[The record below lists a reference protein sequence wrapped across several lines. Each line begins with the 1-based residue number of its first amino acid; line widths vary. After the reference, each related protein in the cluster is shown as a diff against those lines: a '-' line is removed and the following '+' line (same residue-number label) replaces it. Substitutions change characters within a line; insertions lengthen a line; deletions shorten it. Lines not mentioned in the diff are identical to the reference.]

1 MGQLA
6 PPSGGIK
13 LTFYDASPF
22 DLPHDTRTTR
32 LSNYIPHSERLLIFY
47 YAPAASSRGHTRTL
61 AGVPAQPPGA
71 AADEGAAVTQSD
83 IDQDGHMQPD
93 FSKEQEGYR
102 PGLKPRQV
110 QMIAIGGAIG
120 TGLFLGAGGRLA
132 SAGPSLVIVYAV
144 CGVFAYLILRA
155 LGELVLHRPSS
166 GSFIS
171 YAREFLGEKAAFVAG
186 WMYFLNWAM
195 TAIADV
201 TAVALYVKYWSLF
214 SSVPQWLLALIALVV
229 VLSLNLVSVKVFG
242 ELEFWFALIKVTA
255 LVVFLVIG
263 VVVLAAGWP
272 LHSGGASLNPGIS
285 LWNDNGGLFP
295 GGLIA
300 SVLVV
305 QGVVFAYSGVELVGT
320 AAGETAEPAKV
331 IPRAIN
337 SVILRIAVFY
347 VGSVLLLALLLPYTA
362 YSKGE
367 SPFVTF
373 FTALGLSAFGDASAG
388 EIAGSVMNFVVLTA
402 ALSSIN
408 AGLYS
413 TGRILR
419 SMALNG
425 SAPRFTAKMNNQGVP
440 FGGILLTAS
449 ITLIGIVLNLFV
461 PAEAFE
467 IVLNISALGI
477 VTGWGMIV
485 LCQMQLQRRAA
496 LGWLERPGFRMPGA
510 PVTSWL
516 TLAFLVSVVVLMALD
531 FPTGTWTVGIVA
543 VLGVPALVIGWYVA
557 RPRILRIAAAR
568 DGFTGA
574 HPVLAARA
582 ATVAKRDENERRN
595 E

>member
-1 MGQLA
+1 M
-6 PPSGGIK
+6 
-13 LTFYDASPF
+13 
-22 DLPHDTRTTR
+22 
-32 LSNYIPHSERLLIFY
+32 
-47 YAPAASSRGHTRTL
+47 
-61 AGVPAQPPGA
+61 
-71 AADEGAAVTQSD
+71 QSD
-83 IDQDGHMQPD
+83 ADHDGPSQPD
-93 FSKEQEGYR
+93 YSREQEGYR

-132 SAGPSLVIVYAV
+132 SAGPSLVIVYAI

-171 YAREFLGEKAAFVAG
+171 YAREFLGEKAAFIAG

-255 LVVFLVIG
+255 LVVFLIVG
-263 VVVLAAGWP
+263 VVVLTAGWP
-272 LHSGGASLNPGIS
+272 LHAGGTTVEPGIS
-285 LWNDNGGLFP
+285 LWNDNGGILP

-347 VGSVLLLALLLPYTA
+347 VGSVLLLTLLLPFTA
-362 YSKGE
+362 YSKDQ

-373 FTALGLSAFGDASAG
+373 FSSLGDGSFG
-388 EIAGSVMNFVVLTA
+388 EIAGSIMNFVVLTA

-425 SAPRFTAKMNNQGVP
+425 SAPRFTGKMNAQGVP

-461 PAEAFE
+461 PKQAFE
-467 IVLNISALGI
+467 IVLNVSALGI

-485 LCQMQLQRRAA
+485 LCQMQLQRWAA
-496 LGWLERPGFRMPGA
+496 QGRLTRPSFRMPGA
-510 PVTSWL
+510 PVTSWITL
-516 TLAFLVSVVVLMALD
+516 TFLVVVVLLIAAD

-543 VLGVPALVIGWYVA
+543 VVGVPALVIGWKVA
-557 RPRILRIAAAR
+557 KPRILAIAAAR

-574 HPVLAARA
+574 NPVIAARA
-582 ATVAKRDENERRN
+582 AAEAKRDDNVRQRE
-595 E
+595 